1 MSNTSDDLNEVSN
14 IFENYYPKEYLDAVT
29 PDLVDSSNINYSARI
44 SAQELHKYVVGLV
57 GIFMLFLITYPIAMA
72 RVSQKEKFAPYQ
84 SHLKSLTPE
93 YHPIELK

>member
-1 MSNTSDDLNEVSN
+1 MSNLSGDLKRAGAE
-14 IFENYYPKEYLDAVT
+14 F
-29 PDLVDSSNINYSARI
+29 VDGEFIDSIDPELTAMNTINSSNRI

-57 GIFMLFLITYPIAMA
+57 SLFILFLTTYPIAMS

-93 YHPIELK
+93 YKPIEPK